1 MLPYSHVRRCRRMVQ
16 VITLLAQRET
26 TILNA
31 HAKVT
36 KATLEREAKLT
47 EKQTEIITAK
57 LKAESARATVLTQA
71 RSEVNKASSER
82 LARLTEARV
91 RNSEQTLAAQRS
103 RGVVLIEAAAEVGKA
118 KAQRVALVTAAETQ
132 FEKEKIELL
141 RARESAL
148 TAAKGRL
155 AAAQLARVA
164 ALTQARAALTATKTR
179 EAAREVRARSLAL
192 IELLKG
198 NATAAEI
205 REAVRGAVSVHQH
218 VDAPSLTC
226 VCVCVC
232 DDDVQRAA
240 ALTDLKG
247 QKEAQAKFVELLK
260 SEAGLSEEQALR
272 FLHLDAL
279 SRVAAAKDTTLFLDY
294 NKVPL
299 MLEAQQGETTVNAG
313 VDVEA

>member
-36 KATLEREAKLT
+36 KATLEREAQLT

-141 RARESAL
+141 DGLANAAMQDPDISAKL
-148 TAAKGRL
+148 QK
-155 AAAQLARVA
+155 
-164 ALTQARAALTATKTR
+164 
-179 EAAREVRARSLAL
+179 L
-192 IELLKG
+192 I
-198 NATAAEI
+198 A
-205 REAVRGAVSVHQH
+205 
-218 VDAPSLTC
+218 
-226 VCVCVC
+226 
-232 DDDVQRAA
+232 
-240 ALTDLKG
+240 
-247 QKEAQAKFVELLK
+247 
-260 SEAGLSEEQALR
+260 
-272 FLHLDAL
+272 
-279 SRVAAAKDTTLFLDY
+279 
-294 NKVPL
+294 
-299 MLEAQQGETTVNAG
+299 AG
-313 VDVEA
+313 VLQVR

>member
-1 MLPYSHVRRCRRMVQ
+1 MVQ

-36 KATLEREAKLT
+36 KATLEREAQLT

>member
-1 MLPYSHVRRCRRMVQ
+1 M
-16 VITLLAQRET
+16 ITLLAQRET

-36 KATLEREAKLT
+36 KATLEREAQLT

-218 VDAPSLTC
+218 VDAPSLTR
-226 VCVCVC
+226 VCVC

>member
-1 MLPYSHVRRCRRMVQ
+1 MVQ

-36 KATLEREAKLT
+36 KATLEREAQLT

-240 ALTDLKG
+240 ALADLKG

>member
-1 MLPYSHVRRCRRMVQ
+1 MVQ

-179 EAAREVRARSLAL
+179 EAEREVRARSLAL

-218 VDAPSLTC
+218 VDAPSLTRVC